1 MLVFGDPIA
10 RLVSAAILSAIVVA
24 VAWAAIVWLHPHSAN
39 EALLIGD
46 GWCS

>member
-1 MLVFGDPIA
+1 MPVRSATPSRI
-10 RLVSAAILSAIVVA
+10 LVSAAILSAIVVA
-24 VAWAAIVWLHPHSAN
+24 LRGRPSSGYIHSAN